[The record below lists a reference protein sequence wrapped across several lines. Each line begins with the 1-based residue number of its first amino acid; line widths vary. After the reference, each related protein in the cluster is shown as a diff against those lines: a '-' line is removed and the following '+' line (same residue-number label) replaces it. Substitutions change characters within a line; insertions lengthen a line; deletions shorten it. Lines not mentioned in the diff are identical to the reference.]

1 MRFDCVKDHRVYTRK
16 KQTVVNMTMSVFFE
30 SVIKIVS
37 DLARDVPDKERYQNL
52 ISAVQRIFPCDAAV
66 LLRLEGRVLR
76 PLAVSGLESDVM
88 GRRFVVDEHP
98 RLSRIVNS
106 RTTVRFEA
114 DSTLPDPYDGLISI
128 PDGLLNIHDCM
139 GFSLYVDDKPW
150 GVLTLDA
157 LADRS
162 FDSIDPT
169 QLRMFIN
176 LTEATV
182 KAAER
187 IALLKARVKHS
198 RDVVVALQSSE
209 GRDEIIGDSQAIH
222 TLLADIDVVAFS
234 SLTVLIMGETG
245 VGKELVA
252 KRIHAKSSRA
262 NAPMVHVNCAALPES
277 LAESELFGHVRGAF
291 TGAVTDRA
299 GRFELANGGTLFL
312 DEIGELPLSLQAKI
326 LRTLQSGEVQR
337 VGSDHNIQVDVR
349 IVAATNRNLQEEIVK
364 GRFRA
369 DLYHRIAVYPVTVP
383 PLRGRD
389 TDILLLAGFFLERNQ
404 RRLGV
409 GAFRLSKA
417 AKLALQQYSWPGNV
431 RELEHLLSRAGLRA
445 IAEQGRDAAW
455 VTLSAE
461 HLDFRLDAY
470 QLAAGMSVTVNNPV
484 VAENRTMDMNEAVDQ
499 FQKDLIQQRLEDY
512 QGNLAATAR
521 SFDLNSSNFYRL
533 LKRLH
538 IK

>member
-1 MRFDCVKDHRVYTRK
+1 
-16 KQTVVNMTMSVFFE
+16 MTTSVFFE

-52 ISAVQRIFPCDAAV
+52 LNAVQRIFPCDAAA
-66 LLRLEGRVLR
+66 LLRLEGKVLK
-76 PLAVSGLESDVM
+76 PLAISGLSSDAL

-98 RLSRIVNS
+98 RLMHIVNS
-106 RTTVRFEA
+106 RATVRFEA
-114 DSTLPDPYDGLISI
+114 DSTLPDPYEGLVNT

-139 GFSLYVDDKPW
+139 GVSLYVDEKPW

-157 LADRS
+157 LTANS
-162 FDSIDPT
+162 FDAIDPV
-169 QLRMFIN
+169 QLRTFIS
-176 LTEATV
+176 LAEATV

-187 IALLKARVKHS
+187 IALLKARVAHS
-198 RDVVVALQSSE
+198 RDVVVAMQSNE
-209 GRDEIIGDSQAIH
+209 GRDEIIGDSQSIH
-222 TLLADIDVVAFS
+222 KLLADIDVVAFS

-252 KRIHAKSSRA
+252 KRIHAKSNRSK
-262 NAPMVHVNCAALPES
+262 APMVHVNCAALPES

-349 IVAATNRNLQEEIVK
+349 IVAATNRDLQAEIVK

-369 DLYHRIAVYPVTVP
+369 DLYHRVAVYPVTVP
-383 PLRGRD
+383 PLRVREGD
-389 TDILLLAGFFLERNQ
+389 VQLLAGFFLERNQ

-417 AKLALQQYSWPGNV
+417 AKLAIQHYNWPGNV

-445 IAEQGRDAAW
+445 IAEQGREGAW
-455 VTLSAE
+455 VTLTAE

-470 QLAAGMSVTVNNPV
+470 QLAAGVSVADTKPI
-484 VAENRTMDMNEAVDQ
+484 VAEIRVMDMKEAVDQ
-499 FQKDLIQQRLEDY
+499 FQKNLIQQRLEDC